1 MLKADLHIHTEYS
14 MDCATSLDE
23 IVTRCQ
29 ELGIGCVVIADHGTI
44 EGALKLREMA
54 PFMVII
60 GEEILTHDGEIM
72 GLFLKETI
80 PSGIS
85 ADDAVAAIKA
95 QGGLVNIPHPFDR
108 LRGSAIDDQVLERLV
123 SRGQVDALEVLNS
136 RSILGRG
143 LALAKLFAGKH
154 CLAKM
159 AGSDA
164 HSPSE
169 IGHAYLEMP
178 QFEGRDDFLKAVS
191 RGKVCGG
198 RSSPL
203 VHLRSMANK
212 LRKQRR

>member
-23 IVTRCQ
+23 IVARCQ
-29 ELGIGCVVIADHGTI
+29 QLDIGCVAIADHGTI
-44 EGALKLREMA
+44 DGALKLREIA
-54 PFMVII
+54 PFMVIVA
-60 GEEILTHDGEIM
+60 EEILTPDGEIM
-72 GLFLKETI
+72 GFFLEETI

-85 ADDAVAAIKA
+85 ADEAVAAIKA
-95 QGGLVNIPHPFDR
+95 QGGLVGIPHPFDS

-123 SRGQVDALEVLNS
+123 SHGQVDVLEVLNS
-136 RSILGRG
+136 RSILGRS
-143 LALAKLFAGKH
+143 LALARLFAEKH
-154 CLAKM
+154 RLAKM

-164 HSPSE
+164 HAPSE

-212 LRKQRR
+212 LMKQRR

>member
-14 MDCATSLDE
+14 IDCDTSLDE
-23 IVTRCQ
+23 IVARCQ
-29 ELGIGCVVIADHGTI
+29 QLGIGCVAIADHGTI
-44 EGALKLREMA
+44 DGALKLREMA
-54 PFMVII
+54 PFMVIVA
-60 GEEILTHDGEIM
+60 EEILTPDGEIM
-72 GLFLKETI
+72 GLFLEETI

-85 ADDAVAAIKA
+85 ADEAVAAIKA
-95 QGGLVNIPHPFDR
+95 QGGLVSIPHPFDR
-108 LRGSAIDDQVLERLV
+108 LRGSAINDQVLERLV
-123 SRGQVDALEVLNS
+123 SQDLVDALEVLNS

-143 LALAKLFAGKH
+143 LALARLFAGKH

-178 QFEGRDDFLKAVS
+178 QFEGRDDFLKAVARS
-191 RGKVCGG
+191 KVCGG

>member
-14 MDCATSLDE
+14 MDCSTSLDE
-23 IVTRCQ
+23 IVERCQ
-29 ELGIGCVVIADHGTI
+29 QLGIGCVAIADHGTI
-44 EGALKLREMA
+44 EGALKLRETA

-60 GEEILTHDGEIM
+60 AEEILTPDGEIM
-72 GLFLKETI
+72 GLFLEETI

-85 ADDAVAAIKA
+85 ADEAVAAIKA
-95 QGGLVNIPHPFDR
+95 QGGLVGIPHPFDS
-108 LRGSAIDDQVLERLV
+108 LRGSSLSGQVLQRLV
-123 SRGQVDALEVLNS
+123 SSGQVDALEVLNS

-143 LALAKLFAGKH
+143 LAMARLFAEKHRLAKT
-154 CLAKM
+154 

-178 QFEGRDDFLKAVS
+178 QFKGRDDFLKAVA